1 MEKIETIEFFR
12 KASTLE
18 ELQDGTAG
26 DDSKTHFHVE
36 KIIELTTAE
45 YNHFTMNLLQNHSF
59 LENNKNLMHYGE
71 DDFRHCL
78 FVTTGT
84 QVDGILVDSS
94 GYSHARYAAYVDTR
108 DRLELENVPVEQ
120 YTLQIKQPEPEPK
133 KITAA
138 IFEHHPDDIYDLGYI
153 PDFEEFRIEKVIELS
168 QQDYEHFA
176 DNLARSYSFIADN
189 REVMKNNMPGDVRHC
204 LFITTSDQQ
213 DGILVD
219 SWGYDHA
226 VDAAYLERKE
236 ELDLASAPVEQ
247 YSIPNKEKERPKL
260 ER

>member
-1 MEKIETIEFFR
+1 MEKIETIEFSR

-36 KIIELTTAE
+36 KIIELSPAE
-45 YNHFTMNLLQNHSF
+45 YNYFTMNFLRDHSF
-59 LENNKNLMHYGE
+59 LENNKDLMHYGA
-71 DDFRHCL
+71 DDSRHCL

-108 DRLELENVPVEQ
+108 DRLELENVPVEE

-153 PDFEEFRIEKVIELS
+153 PDFEDFRIEKVIELS
-168 QQDYEHFA
+168 PQDYEHFA
-176 DNLARSYSFIADN
+176 NHLADSYSFISDN
-189 REVMKNNMPGDVRHC
+189 REVMKNNMPGDARHC

-236 ELDLASAPVEQ
+236 ELDLAGAPVEQ
-247 YSIPNKEKERPKL
+247 YSIPNREKERPKL